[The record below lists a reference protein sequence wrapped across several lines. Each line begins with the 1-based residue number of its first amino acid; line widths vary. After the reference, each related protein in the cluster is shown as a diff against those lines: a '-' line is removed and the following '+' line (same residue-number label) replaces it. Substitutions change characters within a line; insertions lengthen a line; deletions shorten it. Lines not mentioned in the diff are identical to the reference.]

1 MLIDAPSYDFDKEK
15 NEEAKKGTIFELDE
29 DDLKSMGEKERYSIE
44 EIKKHMNRLK

>member
-29 DDLKSMGEKERYSIE
+29 DERYSIE